1 VHQNA
6 AAIGAAKKNIKEQ
19 SVQTSLTEEQL
30 ELIAQKETFIE
41 QKARLLREYKSYQ
54 NDLEFAQDDFEK
66 YLITANREKLAAQVK
81 ALGQKIREIESWENQ
96 A

>member
-1 VHQNA
+1 M
-6 AAIGAAKKNIKEQ
+6 
-19 SVQTSLTEEQL
+19 QTSFTEEQL
-30 ELIAQKETFIE
+30 ELIAQKETFIA
-41 QKARLLREYKSYQ
+41 QKAALLREYKSYQ

-66 YLITANREKLAAQVK
+66 YLITANREKLAAQVR

>member
-1 VHQNA
+1 MHQNA

>member
-1 VHQNA
+1 MHQNA

-66 YLITANREKLAAQVK
+66 YLITANREKLAAQVR